1 MSEQEGKKD
10 SRDKGDFYELLK
22 IAIAAGSILS
32 AAALYYFQRTDSE
45 KTTAR
50 TRTLEQISEYLKGDV
65 SKSKSLAENFFSTKV
80 RPLAGGGVSESDK
93 EKIYAYVASQDAEGF
108 VKYKDNM
115 KRLLEHLDYVSFCA
129 QRDVCD
135 IELVTA
141 FYCAEYSNI
150 VDAAEPTIKDF
161 QANKVTI
168 GGNAA
173 EFFKSNCTASQST
186 MKAGA
191 GAN

>member
-1 MSEQEGKKD
+1 MPEQEAKKEN
-10 SRDKGDFYELLK
+10 RDKGDFYELLK

-32 AAALYYFQRTDSE
+32 AAALYYFQRADSE
-45 KTTAR
+45 NTAAR

-65 SKSKSLAENFFSTKV
+65 SKSKSLAENFFASKV
-80 RPLAGGGVSESDK
+80 RPLAGGGVSESDR
-93 EKIYAYVASQDAEGF
+93 EKIYKFVASQDSAGF
-108 VKYKDNM
+108 IQYKDNM

-135 IELVTA
+135 LELVTA

-168 GGNAA
+168 GANAA
-173 EFFKSNCTASQST
+173 AFFQTNCTTGQAPVR
-186 MKAGA
+186 A